1 MAKAKKAD
9 AEAEAPETGA
19 AEGDAAAPKKGFL
32 SKKLIIMAAAALL
45 VLGGGGGGAWFFLSK
60 KEAHEEKP
68 KPVRRET
75 AGLRRYAG
83 GAGQSVER
91 RQRARALPQAKI
103 VLEVTDEKIAEQIKP
118 VMPRVLD
125 SFQTYLREMRSSDLE
140 GVRGTLPRA
149 RRADP
154 AGHLAVAPSRI
165 NAGCSRKSSSN
176 SHARDGSTSSRMGA
190 RRPPGS
196 ARPWLRLRLPP
207 KPVLRQ
213 AKKRSRP
220 NGRR

>member
-9 AEAEAPETGA
+9 AEAEAPEAGA

-45 VLGGGGGGAWFFLSK
+45 VLGGGGGGAWFFLFK

-68 KPVRRET
+68 KPVAEKPP
-75 AGLRRYAG
+75 AFVDMPEVLVNLSSAANG
-83 GAGQSVER
+83 
-91 RQRARALPQAKI
+91 RAHYLKAKI

-140 GVRGTLPRA
+140 GSAGLYRVRDELT
-149 RRADP
+149 RRVN
-154 AGHLAVAPSRI
+154 LAVAPSRI
-165 NAGCSRKSSSN
+165 NA
-176 SHARDGSTSSRMGA
+176 
-190 RRPPGS
+190 
-196 ARPWLRLRLPP
+196 
-207 KPVLRQ
+207 VLFKEIVVQ
-213 AKKRSRP
+213 
-220 NGRR
+220 